1 MKLFVPGADALA
13 MSMALYELHRP
24 LSIRDPQDG
33 TTALFSTVEAADKS
47 LYLAVDTELTI
58 RVHPL
63 ASFEAVSGYLQPYE
77 SAGALPAG
85 TLAALSARV
94 EALRGNRMV
103 VYDEFPPLF
112 KQPTAEHPEG
122 VARTLEEMIAAGKLP
137 QPGGGM

>member
-47 LYLAVDTELTI
+47 LWLVVDTELTI

-63 ASFEAVSGYLQPYE
+63 ASFEAVAAFLQSYE
-77 SAGALPAG
+77 DSGALPAG
-85 TLAALSARV
+85 TLEELSAYV
-94 EALRGNRMV
+94 EANRGQKLV
-103 VYDEFPPLF
+103 VYEAFPALF
-112 KQPTAEHPEG
+112 KLADTDNPTG
-122 VARTLEEMIAAGKLP
+122 LGRTFEQMIQEKRLP
-137 QPGGGM
+137 NPTLP